1 MSTYREINIVTWKR
15 RMHFHV
21 FRDALQPEYCVNM
34 NLNVT
39 DFLQVIKE
47 RGLSFTLSFIY
58 IVAKCA
64 NEIEEFRYRFVD
76 DKVLLYDEVGTSFTF
91 MNKET
96 DLFKVVNVPMQNT
109 LSEFESL
116 AKMTILNQEEYF
128 KGAPPVDSFI
138 FSAMPWISFTSIS
151 HTISANKSKG
161 QPLFDWGRFFEQNGR
176 MMMPFSV
183 QVHHSFVDGIHVG
196 KLVNNIQACLNNPQ
210 TII

>member
-1 MSTYREINIVTWKR
+1 MSTYREINIATWKR
-15 RMHFHV
+15 RMHFRV

-34 NLNVT
+34 NLDVT

-161 QPLFDWGRFFEQNGR
+161 QSLFDWGRFFEQNGR